1 MISDFCDW
9 LASTPLSQLFQDL
22 QWFVPLVQTVH
33 ILSIAVVVFAI
44 GMMAF
49 RLLGLSGNRQ
59 TLSAMAA
66 YFLPWVW
73 SALGVLLC
81 TGILLTITEPAR
93 ELLNDA
99 FRAKM
104 VMVAILAVM
113 TRVLQLGLKRDPTFW
128 TSGSSRLIAGRSMAV
143 SSLIL
148 LVGIVT
154 AGRWIAYI

>member
-1 MISDFCDW
+1 MISEFCDW

-44 GMMAF
+44 GMLAF
-49 RLLGLSGNRQ
+49 RLLGLSGSRQ
-59 TLSAMAA
+59 SLAAMAE
-66 YFLPWVW
+66 YFLPWMW
-73 SALGVLLC
+73 SALAVLLC

-104 VMVAILAVM
+104 VMVAILAVI
-113 TRVLQLGLKRDPTFW
+113 TRVLQLGLKRDPTYW
-128 TSGSSRLIAGRSMAV
+128 TSGEVRLLAGRSIAV
-143 SSLIL
+143 SSLVLI
-148 LVGIVT
+148 VCIVT